1 MEIIKI
7 VCAVLVVVFGLVY
20 LCVDFMQKKDEL
32 DGVFFYFIKRILLIT
47 VLAILVYFLM

>member
-1 MEIIKI
+1 MELIKI
-7 VCAVLVVVFGLVY
+7 VCSILVVIFGLVY

-32 DGVFFYFIKRILLIT
+32 DSVFFYFIKRILLIV